1 MTPIQAFILG
11 LIQGLTEFLPVSSS
25 GHLEIGKAL
34 FGLDL
39 SGSESLTFDVVVH
52 AGTALST
59 IVVFRKEIGQIISG
73 LLKFKWNDE
82 TKFALFILL
91 SMVPAGVIGLAFEEE
106 ISTLFEGQLLLIGA
120 TLTITGLLLFLA
132 DRAKTTGKPVGAM
145 EAFIIGLAQA
155 IAILPGISRS
165 GSTISTSVLL
175 GIDRTKAA
183 RFSFLMVLPII
194 LGKALLDAK
203 DIVAGEAMGA
213 EVSTF
218 ALLLGLAAAFVS
230 GIIACNWMIALVKR
244 AKLKY
249 FSYYCFAVAIVII
262 VSQLFY

>member
-82 TKFALFILL
+82 TKFASFILL
-91 SMVPAGVIGLAFEEE
+91 SAVPAGVIGLAF
-106 ISTLFEGQLLLIGA
+106 
-120 TLTITGLLLFLA
+120 
-132 DRAKTTGKPVGAM
+132 
-145 EAFIIGLAQA
+145 
-155 IAILPGISRS
+155 
-165 GSTISTSVLL
+165 
-175 GIDRTKAA
+175 
-183 RFSFLMVLPII
+183 
-194 LGKALLDAK
+194 
-203 DIVAGEAMGA
+203 
-213 EVSTF
+213 
-218 ALLLGLAAAFVS
+218 
-230 GIIACNWMIALVKR
+230 
-244 AKLKY
+244 
-249 FSYYCFAVAIVII
+249 
-262 VSQLFY
+262 